1 MRINEITNWA
11 YGFTVLLT
19 ALSGAAFMLS
29 ANSANQER
37 IAVEQHLALDGL
49 AKHLALVAE
58 ERTDEARL
66 YVIRGHERHFEAF
79 AAKENEERNLEHTIE
94 RIKEFGA
101 SDEELRVLQ
110 SVGAAADA
118 LDSTEQAAVAAYR
131 RNDVSGARQL
141 LFGPEHERL
150 QALLLGQVEQ
160 FSTLTNARTGQALEV
175 ARIRSDWL
183 GLAAKVMLALTAAL
197 FLGVLYFIL
206 KRRISMPLT
215 RMTGIVRRLANQD
228 YTVDVPI
235 DRRQDE
241 IGDMHQAIQI
251 FRTNGI
257 ERDRMDAERRQDQQ
271 TKDLILQMM
280 HRLQACQN
288 RQELADIVSR
298 FAPQIFPNL
307 AGHLYVMNDGRT
319 SLFRI
324 GTWLEPQ
331 HCSET
336 FAPDACW
343 ALRRGHA
350 HISNSAH
357 DDIPCHHL
365 DNHVTAGLCVPL
377 MAQGDTIGLLYFE
390 EREGHQ
396 GVNEASRLY
405 LELIAENIGLATANL
420 QLRERLTSLATSD
433 ALTGLLNRRSLDE
446 ALNHLA
452 RDNRDEAV
460 ACLMIDID
468 HFKRFNDNYGHDA
481 GDVVMQHVGQIMR
494 DTVGK
499 AGKVFRFG
507 GEEFTVLLPQATE
520 AQGLELAERLREQI
534 AATPFSHR
542 GRILGSVT
550 ISVGAASSPQDG
562 PVTTLVTRADAAL
575 FRAKSGG
582 RNRTVAASVY
592 SPAA

>member
-324 GTWLEPQ
+324 GTWREPQ
-331 HCSET
+331 HCS
-336 FAPDACW
+336 
-343 ALRRGHA
+343 
-350 HISNSAH
+350 
-357 DDIPCHHL
+357 
-365 DNHVTAGLCVPL
+365 
-377 MAQGDTIGLLYFE
+377 
-390 EREGHQ
+390 
-396 GVNEASRLY
+396 
-405 LELIAENIGLATANL
+405 
-420 QLRERLTSLATSD
+420 
-433 ALTGLLNRRSLDE
+433 
-446 ALNHLA
+446 
-452 RDNRDEAV
+452 
-460 ACLMIDID
+460 
-468 HFKRFNDNYGHDA
+468 
-481 GDVVMQHVGQIMR
+481 
-494 DTVGK
+494 
-499 AGKVFRFG
+499 
-507 GEEFTVLLPQATE
+507 
-520 AQGLELAERLREQI
+520 
-534 AATPFSHR
+534 
-542 GRILGSVT
+542 
-550 ISVGAASSPQDG
+550 
-562 PVTTLVTRADAAL
+562 
-575 FRAKSGG
+575 
-582 RNRTVAASVY
+582 
-592 SPAA
+592 